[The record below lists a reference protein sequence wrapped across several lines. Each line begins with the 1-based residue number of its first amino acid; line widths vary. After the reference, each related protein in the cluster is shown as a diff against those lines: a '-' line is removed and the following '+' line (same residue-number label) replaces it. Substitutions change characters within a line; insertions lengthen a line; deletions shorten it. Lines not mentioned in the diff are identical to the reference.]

1 MILPS
6 KHISEEQTLLG
17 VGAVVL
23 RYLERPQTVTSL
35 WDKVRDEK
43 VVGTYERFVLALDF
57 LHITGVVNLSQG
69 LLRREVS

>member
-6 KHISEEQTLLG
+6 KHISENQALLG

-35 WDKVRDEK
+35 WDKVRDEGA
-43 VVGTYERFVLALDF
+43 VGTFERFVLALNL
-57 LHITGVVNLSQG
+57 LHITGVVVLSQG
-69 LLRREVS
+69 TIRRQVP